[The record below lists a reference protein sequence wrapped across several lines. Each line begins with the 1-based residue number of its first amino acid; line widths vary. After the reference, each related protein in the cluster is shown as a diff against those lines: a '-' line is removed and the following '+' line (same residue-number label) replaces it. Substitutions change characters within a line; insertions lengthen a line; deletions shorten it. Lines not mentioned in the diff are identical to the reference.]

1 MGASLNEI
9 KTKIASTKKTSQ
21 ITGAMQM
28 VSAAKLQKAES
39 QAKAFQIYAEKV
51 RKITT
56 DLVSSDNEP
65 AKNPMMIKRE
75 VKKTGYLVITSDRG
89 LVGGYN
95 SNILKSVMN
104 LSLIHI

>member
-39 QAKAFQIYAEKV
+39 HAKAFQTYAEKV

-75 VKKTGYLVITSDRG
+75 VKKRAISLSHQIVGLLAVI
-89 LVGGYN
+89 
-95 SNILKSVMN
+95 IQ
-104 LSLIHI
+104 IF

>member
-39 QAKAFQIYAEKV
+39 HAKAFQIYA
-51 RKITT
+51 
-56 DLVSSDNEP
+56 
-65 AKNPMMIKRE
+65 
-75 VKKTGYLVITSDRG
+75 VKLQ
-89 LVGGYN
+89 
-95 SNILKSVMN
+95 
-104 LSLIHI
+104 LI

>member
-39 QAKAFQIYAEKV
+39 HAKAFQTYAEKV
-51 RKITT
+51 RKI
-56 DLVSSDNEP
+56 LL
-65 AKNPMMIKRE
+65 A
-75 VKKTGYLVITSDRG
+75 
-89 LVGGYN
+89 
-95 SNILKSVMN
+95 
-104 LSLIHI
+104 